1 MKPSSQEHFDWLRDH
16 VNVYVKPLM
25 VDLLKDKPANSL
37 DFMIFWLQTNGRKI
51 EKRMGL
57 GSGDNGEN
65 PPREIEHLPVSDDEN
80 DDEIEDHHAQRM
92 EAKKSIVKK
101 KLAISAEAYGE
112 YNQLGAF
119 EPKEVPKSEEQLIQ
133 IRKTLESSFTFKAL
147 DEKSLDIVIRAM
159 VVLEFAT
166 GDRVLT
172 QGDDGEDL
180 FILSSGQL
188 ACSRKPAGSEEDV
201 FLKNY
206 EPGEVF
212 GELALL
218 YNAPRA
224 ATITATEPSVC
235 FSLDRNTFNHIV
247 KNASIQQREK
257 YDLFLNKVEILQ
269 ELEPYERS
277 KISDCLELETFK
289 KGDEVIKQGETG
301 DTFYLIQ
308 DGTAEAVVTDEAG
321 NKSTVLTY
329 SPHDYFGELALL
341 NDETRKA
348 TIVATSDTLV
358 VASMSKKVFK
368 RLLGP
373 LEDIL
378 KRNSAKYEKVL
389 EANKVSA

>member
-25 VDLLKDKPANSL
+25 VDLLKDKPASSL
-37 DFMIFWLQTNGRKI
+37 DFMIFWLQTNGRRI
-51 EKRMGL
+51 EKRLGL
-57 GSGDNGEN
+57 GSGNNGDN
-65 PPREIEHLPVSDDEN
+65 PPREVEHLPISDDDN
-80 DDEIEDHHAQRM
+80 DDEIEDVNAEKM

-119 EPKEVPKSEEQLIQ
+119 EPKEVPKSDEQLVQ

-159 VVLEFAT
+159 VVREFAA

-180 FILSSGQL
+180 YILSSGQL
-188 ACSRKPAGSEEDV
+188 ECTRKPPGSEADV

-224 ATITATEPSVC
+224 ATINATEASVC

-277 KISDCLELETFK
+277 KLSDCLELETYK
-289 KGDEVIKQGETG
+289 KGDEIIKQGESG
-301 DTFYLIQ
+301 DKFYLVQ
-308 DGTAEAVVTDEAG
+308 DGTAEAIVTDETG
-321 NKSTVLTY
+321 NKTTVLTY

-341 NDETRKA
+341 NDEKRKA
-348 TIVATSDTLV
+348 TIVATSDVLV

-378 KRNSAKYEKVL
+378 KRNSSKYEKVL
-389 EANKVSA
+389 EANKVTA